1 MKKYNVEKNK
11 NNNVL
16 FFVIMFILL
25 ILVGKFAELQ
35 ACEVITNLKETNAKG
50 IYLVTFESSK
60 QEIIISKELDFITY
74 NNSYFVKIKSC
85 EVAYTLIEKI

>member
-11 NNNVL
+11 NNNAL
-16 FFVIMFILL
+16 FFIIMFILL
-25 ILVGKFAELQ
+25 ILVGKFADLQ
-35 ACEVITNLKETNAKG
+35 ACEVITNMQKTNAKG
-50 IYLVTFESSK
+50 IYLVTFENDK
-60 QEIIISKELDFITY
+60 QEIIRSKDIDFITY